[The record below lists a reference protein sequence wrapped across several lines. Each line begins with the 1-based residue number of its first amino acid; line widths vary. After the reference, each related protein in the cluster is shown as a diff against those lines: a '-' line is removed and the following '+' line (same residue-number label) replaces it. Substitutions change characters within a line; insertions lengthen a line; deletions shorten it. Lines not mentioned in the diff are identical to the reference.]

1 VPPPLTKRSPETA
14 PNCITAGLLADLH
27 VRNALLRSMGTYK
40 MDVDF
45 LPAAKQNVQRAFED
59 ALKTLDELGREAD
72 RWEQARL
79 VYALCSMA
87 EGQYGDAAVRI
98 FESGQINSRQAGRQS
113 DPPEVA
119 CLLRT

>member
-1 VPPPLTKRSPETA
+1 MWNHMV
-14 PNCITAGLLADLH
+14 
-27 VRNALLRSMGTYK
+27 
-40 MDVDF
+40 DVHF
-45 LPAAKQNVQRAFED
+45 LPAAKRNVQRAFED

-98 FESGQINSRQAGRQS
+98 FEVAKSTRQAGRQS

-119 CLLRT
+119 CHQGRDAPGSHPHLHPLLDLRCP